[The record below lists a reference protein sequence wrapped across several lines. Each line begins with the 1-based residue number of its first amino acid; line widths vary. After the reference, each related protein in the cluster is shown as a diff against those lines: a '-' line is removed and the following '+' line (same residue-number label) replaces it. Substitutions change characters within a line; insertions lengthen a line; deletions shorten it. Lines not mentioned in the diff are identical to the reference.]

1 MLICLKSLHPINIKI
16 HTCILA
22 LRLRMAARRV
32 CFHLITAMAHREA
45 RGIIACAICS
55 NISQKNYPVNVHS
68 ESVPA
73 RHTWRYML
81 ISHVCSGPAD
91 GKATTNG
98 GGFLLRSRFT
108 FTFSSFSRPP
118 GSILTTKLPLSGASS
133 DGNQ

>member
-1 MLICLKSLHPINIKI
+1 MLICLESLHPINIKI

-68 ESVPA
+68 ESAPA

-81 ISHVCSGPAD
+81 ISHVCSGAAD

-98 GGFLLRSRFT
+98 GGLSAPLAIYLHILI
-108 FTFSSFSRPP
+108 
-118 GSILTTKLPLSGASS
+118 ILTAPGFNPHNKAPVVRGKL
-133 DGNQ
+133 